1 MEEKKP
7 MSHIVAGLL
16 IALAVIL
23 FSTIMTVAG
32 GANGGP
38 NGGWVS
44 YIIII
49 LGIVFFVQRYGKAI
63 NYQATF
69 GDYFSY
75 GFKASMIVVLLFVV
89 FLTVLSFVMPEI
101 KEKVMEATRLELE
114 KQKNVTDSDINNV
127 LQMTNK
133 YFWVIMIGTSVFF
146 FCLIGAV
153 GSLIGAAVTKK
164 LPKNPFESTSL

>member
-23 FSTIMTVAG
+23 FSTVMTVTG
-32 GANGGP
+32 GANAGP
-38 NGGWVS
+38 NGGWIS
-44 YIIII
+44 YLIII
-49 LGIVFFVQRYGKAI
+49 LGVVFFIQRYGKAI
-63 NYQATF
+63 NHQATF

-75 GFKASMIVVLLFVV
+75 GFKASMIVVLMFVI
-89 FLTVLSFVMPEI
+89 FLTILSFAMPEI
-101 KEKVMEATRLELE
+101 KQKVLEATRLELE
-114 KQKNVTDSDINNV
+114 KQKTVTDSDIDKV
-127 LQMTNK
+127 MEMTNK
-133 YFWVIMIGTSVFF
+133 YFWVVMIGTSVFF